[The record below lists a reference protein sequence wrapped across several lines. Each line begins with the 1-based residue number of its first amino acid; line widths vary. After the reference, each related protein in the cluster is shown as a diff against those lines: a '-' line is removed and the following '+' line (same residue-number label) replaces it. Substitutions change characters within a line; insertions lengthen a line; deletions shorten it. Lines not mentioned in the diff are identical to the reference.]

1 MSVEIQN
8 LLLNLED
15 LRDKLKDTFEQT
27 SEIANIATELS
38 NEWWMETATEL
49 DDFSIRIRN
58 IIEDIDATIEEGK
71 TMFEDYQKRERVL
84 REPDDDE
91 ENLEWEDEEIYLSLR
106 YSPFCDP
113 HSIIPDRPSIED
125 ITHVFRRRS
134 AYPFPLFHC
143 YQ

>member
-1 MSVEIQN
+1 MSIEIQN

-15 LRDKLKDTFEQT
+15 LRDKLKDTFDQT
-27 SEIANIATELS
+27 SEIANIAAELS

-84 REPDDDE
+84 REPGDDE
-91 ENLEWEDEEIYLSLR
+91 ENLEWEDEEIY
-106 YSPFCDP
+106 
-113 HSIIPDRPSIED
+113 
-125 ITHVFRRRS
+125 
-134 AYPFPLFHC
+134 
-143 YQ
+143 

>member
-1 MSVEIQN
+1 MSIEIQN

-27 SEIANIATELS
+27 SEIANIAAELS

-91 ENLEWEDEEIYLSLR
+91 ENLEWEDEEIY
-106 YSPFCDP
+106 
-113 HSIIPDRPSIED
+113 
-125 ITHVFRRRS
+125 
-134 AYPFPLFHC
+134 
-143 YQ
+143 

>member
-1 MSVEIQN
+1 MSIEIQN

-15 LRDKLKDTFEQT
+15 LRDKLKDTFDQT
-27 SEIANIATELS
+27 SEIANIAAELS

-91 ENLEWEDEEIYLSLR
+91 ENLEWEDEEIY
-106 YSPFCDP
+106 
-113 HSIIPDRPSIED
+113 
-125 ITHVFRRRS
+125 
-134 AYPFPLFHC
+134 
-143 YQ
+143 